1 MSNFNDEVCEYSY
14 SSVTEN
20 FGNQSDESG
29 YQSFESCVKECEK
42 SHESQDVHACQSNCY
57 RNYLQHRKPPVTA
70 GNSGGGG
77 TIHF

>member
-20 FGNQSDESG
+20 FG
-29 YQSFESCVKECEK
+29 YQSLDSCWKECEK
-42 SHESQDVHACQSNCY
+42 SHESQDVNVYVCQYNCY
-57 RNYLQHRKPPVTA
+57 RNSQRDRKPPATA